1 MLKILFIVLHVLK
14 YCKFLI
20 PFIVVLLRASTILK
34 KITLILHYCRIKL
47 GNRRRAMNDF

>member
-20 PFIVVLLRASTILK
+20 PFIVVLLRDSTILT
-34 KITLILHYCRIKL
+34 KITLILHYVGLNL
-47 GNRRRAMNDF
+47 GKEGEQ